1 MKIAVSGST
10 GLIGSA
16 LIPFLKEQGHEV
28 FKLMRVRADL
38 LPDEIGWDTHR
49 GVINP
54 SLLEGMDAVVH
65 LAGENI
71 MGRWTEAKKEK
82 IRTSR
87 VVGTKL
93 LCQALCSL
101 KHPPSVFVAASAI
114 GYYGDRGDETLIE
127 KSPKGEGFLPNVC
140 EQWEEATGALKE
152 KGSRIVNLRIGM
164 VLSGKG
170 GALKQMLPVFKWGLG
185 GKMGL
190 GNQWMSWIAI
200 DDLIRII
207 DFALHK
213 EQLAGSLNAVSPYP
227 VTNQTFTE
235 TLGKLLHRPTFMAMP
250 ACAVKLV
257 FGQLGTELLLSSTR
271 VSPRKLEEAG
281 YPFAY
286 PHLDKALQHILKT
299 YS

>member
-16 LIPFLKEQGHEV
+16 LVPFLKEQGHEV
-28 FKLMRVRADL
+28 IKLVRVRADL
-38 LPDEIGWDTHR
+38 LPDEIGWNPHR

-54 SLLEGMDAVVH
+54 ALLEGMDAVVH

-82 IRTSR
+82 IRSSR
-87 VVGTKL
+87 VEGTKL
-93 LCQALCSL
+93 LCQALGSL
-101 KHPPSVFVAASAI
+101 KHSLLLFLLPPQRLAI
-114 GYYGDRGDETLIE
+114 MATGGMKILTE
-127 KSPKGEGFLPNVC
+127 KSPKGEGFLSGVC
-140 EQWEEATGALKE
+140 EQWEEAVRALKE

-185 GKMGL
+185 GKMGA

-213 EQLAGSLNAVSPYP
+213 DQLAGALNAVSPEP

-235 TLGKLLHRPTFMAMP
+235 TLGKLLHRPAFMAMP
-250 ACAVKLV
+250 AFAVKLV
-257 FGQLGTELLLSSTR
+257 FGQLGTELLLSSER
-271 VSPRKLEEAG
+271 VVPRRLEEAG
-281 YPFAY
+281 YSFAY
-286 PHLDKALQHILKT
+286 PHLDEALEQILNK
-299 YS
+299 

>member
-16 LIPFLKEQGHEV
+16 LVPFLKEQGHEV
-28 FKLMRVRADL
+28 FKLVRVRADL
-38 LPDEIGWDTHR
+38 LPDEIGWDPHC

-54 SLLEGMDAVVH
+54 ALLEGMDAVVH

-82 IRTSR
+82 IRSSR
-87 VVGTKL
+87 VEGTKL
-93 LCQALCSL
+93 LCQALGSL

-114 GYYGDRGDETLIE
+114 GYYGDRGDEILTE
-127 KSPKGEGFLPNVC
+127 KSPKGEGFLSGVC
-140 EQWEEATGALKE
+140 EQWEEAVRALKE

-185 GKMGL
+185 GKMGA

-213 EQLAGSLNAVSPYP
+213 DQLAGALNAVSPEP

-235 TLGKLLHRPTFMAMP
+235 TLGKLLHRPAFMAIP
-250 ACAVKLV
+250 AFAVKLV
-257 FGQLGTELLLSSTR
+257 FGQLGTELLLSSER
-271 VSPRKLEEAG
+271 VVPRRLEEAG
-281 YPFAY
+281 YSFAY
-286 PHLDKALQHILKT
+286 PHLDEALEHILNK
-299 YS
+299 

>member
-16 LIPFLKEQGHEV
+16 LVPFLKEQGHEV
-28 FKLMRVRADL
+28 FKLVRVRADL
-38 LPDEIGWDTHR
+38 LHDEIGWDPQR

-82 IRTSR
+82 IRRSR
-87 VVGTKL
+87 VQGTKL
-93 LCQALCSL
+93 LCQALGSL

-114 GYYGDRGDETLIE
+114 GYYGDRGDEILTE
-127 KSPKGEGFLPNVC
+127 KSSKGNGFLSDVC
-140 EQWEEATGALKE
+140 QQWEEVSSPLKE
-152 KGSRIVNLRIGM
+152 KGIRIVNLRFGM
-164 VLSGKG
+164 VLSSKG

-185 GKMGL
+185 GKMGA
-190 GNQWMSWIAI
+190 GNQWMSWIDI

-207 DFALHK
+207 DFALRK
-213 EQLAGSLNAVSPYP
+213 DQLAGPINAVSPNP

-235 TLGKLLHRPTFMAMP
+235 TLAKQLRRPAFMAMP
-250 ACAVKLV
+250 AFAVKLV
-257 FGQLGTELLLSSTR
+257 FGQLGTELLLSSER
-271 VSPRKLEEAG
+271 VAPRKLEEAG

-286 PHLDKALQHILKT
+286 PQLEQTLKHILDR
-299 YS
+299 